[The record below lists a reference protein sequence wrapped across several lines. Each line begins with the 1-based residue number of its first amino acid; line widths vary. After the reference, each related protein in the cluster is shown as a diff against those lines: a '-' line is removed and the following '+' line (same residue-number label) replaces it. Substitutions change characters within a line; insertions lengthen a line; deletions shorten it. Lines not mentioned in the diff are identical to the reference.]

1 MERFAEALASRLTD
15 QGNAVCLVTRTEA
28 EGSEPDRPYRVVRR
42 PSAERVIALA
52 RSADVVHVNG
62 LSLRS
67 VGLGVASRRPTV
79 VTHQGHQAVCPTGL
93 CMPRRGD
100 CTAGPTLGP
109 CAGCPER
116 GLRSALD
123 VWVHSVGCL
132 ADAANVAVSDYL
144 RSRLGLRRSQTVY
157 SPVSDAAFA
166 AATDAAGEDGLV
178 VFAGRLVAE
187 KGLDLLLRAIALVPD
202 AHLEVVGDG
211 PMLSTYRDLVEEL
224 SLSLRVSFLGSQTF
238 DGVAAA
244 YARASV
250 VCVPTTCE
258 EAFGFA
264 AAEAMAMRRPLV
276 VTPSGAL
283 SELCADGRGYVAADR
298 APRTIAASLQ
308 AALDDEEDRARR
320 AGSAHAFAL
329 ERLTTDRA
337 GAAYQGVYE
346 SVIR

>member
-1 MERFAEALASRLTD
+1 MC
-15 QGNAVCLVTRTEA
+15 VVTRTEA
-28 EGSEPDRPYRVVRR
+28 EGPEPDRPYRVERD
-42 PSAERVIALA
+42 PSKRGLALA
-52 RSADVVHVNG
+52 RSADVVHANG
-62 LSLRS
+62 LSLRV

-93 CMPRRGD
+93 CMPRHGA
-100 CTAGPTLGP
+100 CTAGPALGP
-109 CAGCPER
+109 CTGCPER
-116 GLRSALD
+116 GVKGAAD
-123 VWVHSVGCL
+123 VWVHSVGCR

-144 RSRLGLRRSQTVY
+144 RSRLGLPRSRTIY

-166 AATDAAGEDGLV
+166 ASTDAKGEDGLV

-187 KGLDLLLRAIALVPD
+187 KGLDLLLRAIAMVPD
-202 AHLEVVGDG
+202 ARLEVVGDG
-211 PMLSTYRDLVEEL
+211 PMLPAYRDLVGEL
-224 SLSLRVSFLGSQTF
+224 SLSLRVSFLGSQPF

-250 VCVPTTCE
+250 VCVPTACE

-283 SELCADGRGYVAADR
+283 AELCADGRGFVAADR
-298 APRTIAASLQ
+298 EPRSIAASLQ
-308 AALDDEEDRARR
+308 AALGDSEDRTRR

-329 ERLTTDRA
+329 DRLTTDRA
-337 GAAYQGVYE
+337 GAAYEGIYE